1 MLYNEIMPSPSI
13 NLIKSSDGTGNAA
26 MATVQS
32 TRAPGASTIIVD
44 TVDNIPAT
52 FYGAMGTP
60 HTFVDPITAETIT
73 VISEATS
80 RDFEGHVDGTNLEI
94 DAMAPGNTDLG
105 SSAGDVIIIKPT
117 TEWANNI
124 ATTFAVAHNDDG
136 SLKNDSISSE
146 SLFTDN
152 IDPVKRD
159 SETFFDH
166 VASGCVWSGDA
177 YGSTLNASMGT
188 GGASANV
195 VYINGQRLV
204 ISNVTARAFTAS
216 KDTYIDVLNTAGVGS
231 LVYTEV
237 TNNAASPALAANSVR
252 IGIIVTGASNIAN
265 VGSVNQGQE
274 TKVLPIASSIP
285 YQVTD
290 SLGNLICPRDA
301 NRKVLGY
308 RQIISNVSNATT
320 TQALLISAAV
330 IVPTG
335 RKVKVTGRVPLS
347 SNPAISS
354 VTTSLWEGAVVAGTQ
369 IALAKE
375 LHAIAG
381 NSVPIHIEAVR
392 TPSSASQTYS
402 FGFAPDVNTETANCA
417 ATYPLYIL
425 VELV

>member
-1 MLYNEIMPSPSI
+1 MPSPSI

-32 TRAPGASTIIVD
+32 TRAPGASTILVD

-105 SSAGDVIIIKPT
+105 SAAGDVIIIKPI

-159 SETFFDH
+159 SETMFDH

-177 YGSTLNASMGT
+177 YASTRNASMGT

-195 VYINGQRLV
+195 VYIGGKRLV
-204 ISNVTARAFTAS
+204 VSNVTARSFTAS
-216 KDTYIDVLNTAGVGS
+216 RDTYIDVDNTGT

-237 TNNAASPALAANSVR
+237 ANNAASPALAANSVR
-252 IGIIVTGASNIAN
+252 IGIIVTGASNIAA

-274 TKVLPIASSIP
+274 GKVLPIASSIP
-285 YQVTD
+285 YMVTD
-290 SLGNLICPRDA
+290 SLGNLICPRDP

-308 RQIISNVSNATT
+308 RQLISNVSNATT

-335 RKVKVTGRVPLS
+335 RKVKVTGKIPLS

-381 NSVPIHIEAVR
+381 NSVPVHIEAVR

-402 FGFAPDVNTETANCA
+402 FGFAADVNTETANCA